1 MLVYNI
7 SADSWEVFLG
17 DVEACWPSA
26 RVSATVTSLRD
37 PSKFLLYG
45 GDTHHKNNTN
55 NKDNKTE
62 GAFIFDS
69 KTRSWISI
77 SRHDDSEKVKG
88 HSGTL
93 LPNGSV
99 LFYGGYN
106 GTSSWSSEVYIVTIS
121 DTNNVETK
129 GADETTTLEEE
140 EEKEEINIKKKR
152 RSVQEN
158 NVEMSQEKPCK
169 RARRGNNNNN
179 NNASKEMK
187 QLFENMSKEM
197 QKDWDIKMQNIL
209 SAVKKT
215 EEERKIAEFESDAR
229 RAELLRAEKLIQEL
243 SKEKFVFKERLMHAE
258 RRLKE
263 SQDREKELRSYHEKL
278 DRALSSTSAMTDT
291 IKELGTLKA
300 SYLKVTL
307 ERDTEKRLKNE
318 LVQENRDLQV
328 QIESLKRKLKDQN
341 RKFDKFVREMK
352 EDVH

>member
-1 MLVYNI
+1 
-7 SADSWEVFLG
+7 
-17 DVEACWPSA
+17 
-26 RVSATVTSLRD
+26 
-37 PSKFLLYG
+37 
-45 GDTHHKNNTN
+45 
-55 NKDNKTE
+55 
-62 GAFIFDS
+62 
-69 KTRSWISI
+69 
-77 SRHDDSEKVKG
+77 
-88 HSGTL
+88 
-93 LPNGSV
+93 
-99 LFYGGYN
+99 
-106 GTSSWSSEVYIVTIS
+106 
-121 DTNNVETK
+121 
-129 GADETTTLEEE
+129 
-140 EEKEEINIKKKR
+140 
-152 RSVQEN
+152 
-158 NVEMSQEKPCK
+158 
-169 RARRGNNNNN
+169 
-179 NNASKEMK
+179 MK